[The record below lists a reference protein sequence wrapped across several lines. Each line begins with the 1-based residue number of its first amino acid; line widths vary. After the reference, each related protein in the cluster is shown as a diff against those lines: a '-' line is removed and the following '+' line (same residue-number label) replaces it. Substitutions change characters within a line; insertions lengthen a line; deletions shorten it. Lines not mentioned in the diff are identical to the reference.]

1 MTELLPFTT
10 EKYALLQQLLRNM
23 GTVVIGFSGGVDS
36 TLLLRVALDTLG
48 KENVHAVIGVSES
61 YPAREQAEARE
72 LAEGMGAFFS
82 VVNSEEMKDARYV
95 ENSKDRCYYCKS
107 DLFGRLMKFAEEN
120 KYAFVL
126 DGNNADDAGD
136 YRPGRK
142 AALEL
147 GVRSPLMD
155 VGMTKDEIREIS
167 KMLGLPTWVKPSY
180 ACLAS
185 RIPYGTSITSGALS
199 AIEAGEEFLRGEG
212 FTQLRVRHHGDVA
225 RIELLP
231 EELGRMLDAELRE
244 RTTAKLRALGYKYVT
259 LDLLGYRTGSM
270 NEVLKNGGK

>member
-1 MTELLPFTT
+1 MTELSPTT
-10 EKYALLQQLLRNM
+10 AEKYLMLQAQLREL

-36 TLLLRVALDTLG
+36 TMLLKVALDTLG
-48 KENVHAVIGVSES
+48 KENVHAVIGVSAS
-61 YPAREQAEARE
+61 YPAREQAEARA

-82 VVNSEEMKDARYV
+82 VVNSEEMQDERYV
-95 ENSKDRCYYCKS
+95 ENSKNRCYYCKS
-107 DLFGRLMKFAEEN
+107 DLFGRLVKFAAEN
-120 KYAFVL
+120 EYAFVL

-155 VGMTKDEIREIS
+155 VGMTKAEIREIS
-167 KMLGLPTWVKPSY
+167 KLLGLATWVKPSY

-185 RIPYGTSITSGALS
+185 RIPYGTSITSAALS
-199 AIEAGEEFLRGEG
+199 AIEAGEEFLRAEG

-231 EELGRMLDAELRE
+231 EEMSRMLEPDLRE
-244 RTTAKLRALGYKYVT
+244 RTTAKLRELGYKYVT

-270 NEVLKNGGK
+270 NEVLGNGGK